1 MKVKLSLLD
10 WSGMP
15 ASDRYHDA
23 VVRCLTKAG
32 WSIIKEQYAVVVA
45 ESEDDFR
52 RLFID
57 IAAQSQTE
65 QIVLIEVKSLE
76 PSPLHQFMMLVGQ
89 YVVYRTALD
98 YIGDTTPLYVAITE
112 ADYEIMIE
120 QPLGQGVIR
129 EGLGEPI
136 PFIVF
141 DPIEEE
147 IVKWIPPL

>member
-1 MKVKLSLLD
+1 
-10 WSGMP
+10 MP
-15 ASDRYHDA
+15 ARDRYHDI

-45 ESEDDFR
+45 ENEENFR

-57 IAAQSQTE
+57 IAAQSQTA
-65 QIVLIEVKSLE
+65 QIVLIEVKALE
-76 PSPLHQFMMLVGQ
+76 PSPVHQFMLLVGQ

-98 YIGDTTPLYVAITE
+98 YLGDTTPLYVAISE

-120 QPLGQGVIR
+120 QPLGQDVIR
-129 EGLGEPI
+129 DRLTAPI
-136 PFIVF
+136 HFVVF

-147 IVKWIPPL
+147 IVRWIPPL

>member
-1 MKVKLSLLD
+1 
-10 WSGMP
+10 MP
-15 ASDRYHDA
+15 ASDRYHDT
-23 VVRCLTKAG
+23 VVRCLTRAG
-32 WSIIKEQYAVVVA
+32 WSTINEQYAVVLA

-57 IAAQSQTE
+57 IAAQSQAE

-76 PSPLHQFMMLVGQ
+76 SSPIRQFMMLVGQ

-120 QPLGQGVIR
+120 QSLGQGVIR
-129 EGLGEPI
+129 DRLGEPI
-136 PFIVF
+136 PFVVF
-141 DPIEEE
+141 DPTE
-147 IVKWIPPL
+147 

>member
-1 MKVKLSLLD
+1 
-10 WSGMP
+10 MP
-15 ASDRYHDA
+15 ASDRYHGTA
-23 VVRCLTKAG
+23 VRCLIKAG

-45 ESEDDFR
+45 ENEDDFR

-57 IAAQSQTE
+57 IAAQSQTA

-76 PSPLHQFMMLVGQ
+76 PSPIRQFMMLVGQ
-89 YVVYRTALD
+89 YVVYPTALD
-98 YIGDTTPLYVAITE
+98 FIGDTTPLYVAITE

-129 EGLGEPI
+129 DRLGESI
-136 PFIVF
+136 PFVVF